1 MNPKLKPF
9 NDSISGIL
17 LGIQV
22 FFQGCWLLAG
32 QSDYLLSDYAF
43 EFYVFAVIVVAF
55 SGAITFYYV
64 WKYRQNKF
72 VFRVD
77 QKTKLIS
84 CAEISTAAT
93 AFSLFAIAAYF
104 KSIFDPS
111 NPALLQGDVNKREI
125 IHPYQ
130 WLSLEFMLLA
140 YLLLFVSLALFYVSF
155 PNRWRTRSPLNH
167 QTIFRQK
174 RFRV

>member
-9 NDSISGIL
+9 NDSIAGIL
-17 LGIQV
+17 FGIQV

-32 QSDYLLSDYAF
+32 QSDYLISDYAF
-43 EFYVFAVIVVAF
+43 EFYVFAVIVVAL

-64 WKYRQNKF
+64 WKYRQNKLF
-72 VFRVD
+72 FRVD
-77 QKTKLIS
+77 QKTKLMS
-84 CAEISTAAT
+84 CAETATAAT
-93 AFSLFAIAAYF
+93 AFSLFAVAAYF

-111 NPALLQGDVNKREI
+111 NPSLLQGDVNKREI

-140 YLLLFVSLALFYVSF
+140 YLLLFVSLALFYVFLPKQVADPQPVES
-155 PNRWRTRSPLNH
+155 LN
-167 QTIFRQK
+167 QLPP
-174 RFRV
+174 